1 MSRAYYLNLSPEE
14 RWLKITEILSRN
26 MERLSIGEK
35 TSDLHAAETVRR
47 ALYSSAETAKA
58 LNVSYRTVQRWV
70 ASGKLIPV
78 KMEKGRWLFDGDQI
92 DILGNTIRF
101 KKYPLPHERKKA
113 PQKSSVKK
121 PALSNTGIIR
131 KKVHGKNKCEVFSLL
146 CPNDKKHLGEIP
158 LDYFDKA
165 KTKNKPHGPVFI
177 YCTKCDRTIR
187 FQKKY
192 SHNYKFEKKE

>member
-1 MSRAYYLNLSPEE
+1 MSRAYYLSLSPEE
-14 RWLKITEILSRN
+14 RWQKITEILSRN
-26 MERLSIGEK
+26 VERIKQSGIDVDSNHKGLTK
-35 TSDLHAAETVRR
+35 NN
-47 ALYSSAETAKA
+47 LYSSIETAKI

-70 ASGKLIPV
+70 ASGKLIPI
-78 KMEKGRWLFDGDQI
+78 KMEKGRWLFGADQI

-101 KKYPLPHERKKA
+101 KKYPLLHEKKKA
-113 PQKSSVKK
+113 PQKAPVKEFV
-121 PALSNTGIIR
+121 LSNTGIIR

-165 KTKNKPHGPVFI
+165 RTKNKPHGPVFI
-177 YCTKCDRTIR
+177 HCTKCDRTIR

-192 SHNYKFEKKE
+192 SHNYKFEKEE